1 MTQSVVARAPGKIN
15 CYFRVGPPR
24 EDGYHSVASLY
35 LAVSLYEDV
44 AATARDDEDIQVFLH
59 PDSTAVSDPESFPL
73 GPENLVVKAA
83 MLLREH
89 TGHYAGVDLCITK
102 RVPIAGGMGG
112 GSADAAA
119 TLVACNALWGT
130 GLTREELSR
139 LGARLGADVPFALQG
154 GAAVG
159 LGVGDELAPLLL
171 RTRTDW
177 VLVPAS
183 YGLSTPRVYGMLDR
197 LRANEVVETP
207 TEVDPRMVGAL
218 LDGDLDA
225 LAPLL
230 VNDMTRAALALA
242 PELGVVRDV
251 GEAAG
256 ALHALVSGSGPTL
269 ALLARDQPHGAE
281 IIAQLSDEAGVATLQ
296 VHGPVP
302 GAGILPTVIESP

>member
-1 MTQSVVARAPGKIN
+1 MTHAVLARAPGKIN

-44 AATARDDEDIQVFLH
+44 SATARDDEEIQVSLH

-73 GPENLVVKAA
+73 GPDNLVVKAA
-83 MLLREH
+83 TMLREH

-130 GLTREELSR
+130 GLNREELSR
-139 LGARLGADVPFALQG
+139 LGARLGADVPFAMEG

-197 LRANEVVETP
+197 LRAHEEITTP
-207 TEVDPRMVGAL
+207 TEVDPAMLGAL
-218 LDGDLDA
+218 MEGN
-225 LAPLL
+225 PS
-230 VNDMTRAALALA
+230 
-242 PELGVVRDV
+242 
-251 GEAAG
+251 AAG
-256 ALHALVSGSGPTL
+256 PEPGTRRRNHHPALRRSGRGNPVGTRPGPRRRPP
-269 ALLARDQPHGAE
+269 ARRHRNPLTKGAPYR
-281 IIAQLSDEAGVATLQ
+281 
-296 VHGPVP
+296 GPPARRRKRLDVLRHP
-302 GAGILPTVIESP
+302 YRP